1 MAEVPISWLSDWD
14 EALTASRTQR
24 RPLLIDV
31 WKDPC
36 VGCAKL
42 ATETYVEPAVQ
53 AAINE
58 RFVPLRLDL
67 FRDRSVVRPLNV
79 LWTPTL
85 LFADRRG
92 IVHYRSINFLP
103 PADYLDL
110 LDIGEANVRLRWAE
124 YDRTM
129 QLLADVSAR
138 HPDGPMA
145 PEAIYW
151 RGIAAYLKTRDN
163 PTMYAIWQEIRDHHP
178 DSIWA
183 LRIP

>member
-1 MAEVPISWLSDWD
+1 MAIAAITWLTDWD
-14 EALTASRTQR
+14 EALTASRQQR

-36 VGCAKL
+36 AGCAKL
-42 ATETYVEPAVQ
+42 AAETYVDSAVQ
-53 AAINE
+53 AAITE
-58 RFVPLRLDL
+58 RFIPLRLDL
-67 FRDRSVVRPLNV
+67 FRDRTVVRPLNV

-92 IVHYRSINFLP
+92 VVHYRSINFLP
-103 PADYLDL
+103 PADYLDM
-110 LDIGEANVRLRWAE
+110 LDIGEASVCLRWAD
-124 YDRTM
+124 YGRAMT
-129 QLLADVSAR
+129 LLADVPAR
-138 HPDGPMA
+138 HPDGPLA

-151 RGIAAYLKTRDN
+151 RGVASYLKTHDN
-163 PTMYAIWQEIRDHHP
+163 PTMYAIWQEIRDRYP